1 MNKSKIAKLKA
12 AGWAVGNAQDFLG
25 LTPEESAYVE
35 LRLALAKTL
44 HTYRVKSHLT
54 QAAFAKR
61 VHSSQSRVAKMEA
74 GDASVSVDLMIRSI
88 MALGATPKDIGRAMM
103 QA

>member
-1 MNKSKIAKLKA
+1 MNKTKIAKLKA
-12 AGWAVGNAQDFLG
+12 AGFAVGNAQDFLN

-35 LRLALAKTL
+35 LRLSLAKTL
-44 HTYRVKSHLT
+44 HTYRVKLHLT
-54 QAAFAKR
+54 QAALAKR

-74 GDASVSVDLMIRSI
+74 GDSSVSVDLMIRSI

-103 QA
+103 RA